1 MGGRMARRVPPSFAM
16 LSPRLARRAALGLL
30 LLIAPLPLPAADL
43 RLSADQQ
50 ARLQQTL
57 PKTLAK
63 LQRRELLRVV
73 SIGDSLSTFYQPP
86 GFPRYDSAMAWQGR
100 LLNRLG
106 GYFYYH
112 GIVDV
117 VPHREIAASQKQATD
132 AWTRFAADQAAW
144 QISKKGDPPQAP
156 DALRF
161 LADIAAPTPMGV
173 PELIR
178 RGVPQAQQIVQ
189 GTAIQI
195 LNLARDGAQAAQ
207 AWEALGPEAFP
218 PPPASPPDLVTLCY
232 GLNDAAA
239 NLPLDGYRAFLQEA
253 VALCLKNGAEVLVAA
268 PPVSFDPSAPRESIG
283 RARPYA
289 QISRAIAEAAKV
301 AFVDLGTALLE
312 APSDLAS
319 LTAAD
324 AFAAATVPLAQA
336 FTFRA
341 DAPDTR
347 HPNAAA
353 TLAMGERAAR
363 QLLDGPTASPL
374 EISGAVELT
383 GPATATAQ
391 LRIFNP
397 TATPRSLVLSP
408 LSFTGWRLKPG
419 TPDAFFN
426 LAPGKARRLNLPLE
440 PASPSPAP
448 LGGILRGSLIV
459 SDDDLQ
465 QLVDVA
471 LPLRPLSLAWPEG
484 RRDAASGEVVLTAT
498 LTNQSANP
506 VQGTATLEWLGQ
518 QQQFPIALEPKKS
531 LPLPLRLALPNPAT
545 TPRFLGLATL
555 QIALPDRVLRF
566 ERHLEGLRYLG
577 LEQRFPLT
585 PLAPAKPGD
594 PAPKPDTWV
603 TPFADA
609 RGLYCLIEA
618 PAASRSP
625 NSPQIPWGTVELQI
639 DGRQPGANG
648 SLGFVD
654 RLSATI
660 PWSDGPVTLRKIR
673 PATFGHSYHYQY
685 HPDGFRVT
693 ATTRPDGSRRL
704 EFNVARVNLPQ
715 HQWSLDGS
723 GQNSLGFN
731 VRLTRPD
738 PTTSQADPALTQ
750 TLAASAFGSTD
761 ARSLTVLELS
771 RSPAPLWSL
780 RIF

>member
-1 MGGRMARRVPPSFAM
+1 MARCAPPFPFAM
-16 LSPRLARRAALGLL
+16 LSHRFARRAALGLL
-30 LLIAPLPLPAADL
+30 LLIAPLPGRAADL
-43 RLSADQQ
+43 RLSAEQQ
-50 ARLQQTL
+50 ARLAKQL

-63 LQRRELLRVV
+63 LQQRELLRVV
-73 SIGDSLSTFYQPP
+73 SVGDDISTFYQPP

-112 GIVDV
+112 GIVDL
-117 VPHREIAASQKQATD
+117 VPHREIAASQKQAGD
-132 AWTRFAADQAAW
+132 AWTRYAADLAAW
-144 QISKKGDPPQAP
+144 QSSKKGQAPLAP

-161 LADIAAPTPMGV
+161 QADVAAPTPMGV

-178 RGVPQAQQIVQ
+178 RGLPQAQQIVQ

-218 PPPASPPDLVTLCY
+218 PPPAPRPDLVTLCY
-232 GLNDAAA
+232 GLNDASAS
-239 NLPLDGYRAFLQEA
+239 LPLDGFRAFLQEA
-253 VALCLKNGAEVLVAA
+253 VSRCLQNGAEVLVAA
-268 PPVSFDPSAPRESIG
+268 PPLSFDPSAPRESLG
-283 RARPYA
+283 RSRPYA
-289 QISRAIAEAAKV
+289 QIARSVAEAAKV
-301 AFVDLGTALLE
+301 AFVDLGSALLE

-319 LTAAD
+319 LNASD

-336 FTFRA
+336 FSYRA
-341 DAPDTR
+341 DSPDTL

-363 QLLDGPTASPL
+363 QLLDGPTPIPL

-383 GPATATAQ
+383 GPAEATAQ

-397 TATPRSLVLSP
+397 SSAPRSLVLSP

-426 LAPGKARRLNLPLE
+426 LPPGKARRLNLPLE
-440 PASPSPAP
+440 PASPSPAS
-448 LGGILRGSLIV
+448 LGGLIRGSLIA

-465 QLVDVA
+465 QLVDLA

-484 RRDAASGEVVLTAT
+484 RLDAASGEVVLTAT
-498 LTNQSANP
+498 LTNQSTNP
-506 VQGTATLEWLGQ
+506 VQGTATLDWLGQ
-518 QQQFPIALEPKKS
+518 QQQFPILLEPEKS
-531 LPLPLRLALPNPAT
+531 LALPLRLALPDPAT
-545 TPRFLGLATL
+545 APRFFGLAAL
-555 QIALPDRVLRF
+555 QITLPDRTLRF
-566 ERHLEGLRYLG
+566 ERRLEGLRYLG
-577 LEQRFPLT
+577 LEQRFPLI
-585 PLAPAKPGD
+585 PLSAASPSGPL
-594 PAPKPDTWV
+594 PKPNTWV
-603 TPFADA
+603 TPFADP

-618 PAASRSP
+618 PSTSSSP
-625 NSPQIPWGTVELQI
+625 GSSSLPWGTIELQI
-639 DGRQPGANG
+639 DGRSPAANG

-660 PWSDGPVTLRKIR
+660 PWSDGPVPLRKVR
-673 PATFGHSYHYQY
+673 PATFGHSYYFQY

-715 HQWSLDGS
+715 HQWSLDPS

-731 VRLTRPD
+731 LRLTRID
-738 PTTSQADPALTQ
+738 PATSQIDPSLTQ
-750 TLAASAFGSTD
+750 TLTASAFGSTD

-771 RSPAPLWSL
+771 PSPSPRWSL
-780 RIF
+780 RIY